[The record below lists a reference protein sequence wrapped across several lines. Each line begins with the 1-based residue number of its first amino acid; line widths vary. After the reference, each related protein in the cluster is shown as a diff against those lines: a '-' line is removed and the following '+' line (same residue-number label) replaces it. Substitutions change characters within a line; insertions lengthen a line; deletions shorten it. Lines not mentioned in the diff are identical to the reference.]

1 MDTDGVDLCWPIRA
15 PDIVHLSALGASHII
30 NENIS
35 LLNSVLNYSYN
46 DILDNL
52 AARQGKEVGVAL
64 RVNKWHV

>member
-15 PDIVHLSALGASHII
+15 PDIVHLSALGASYII

-46 DILDNL
+46 DISDNL

-64 RVNKWHV
+64 RVNK